1 MHSIRTVGGQHI
13 RIVWVIVIAGP
24 QPSRIPSFRPYK
36 VTAFAP
42 CFIFLQVIKLN
53 RGAHGAGVG
62 NPTTGRPTVGV
73 QHNRIIRFI
82 VIAGPQ
88 PSRIPSFRPYK
99 VTAFAPCFIFLQVIK
114 LNRGAHGAGVG
125 NPMPPNR
132 AVGGQ
137 RT

>member
-1 MHSIRTVGGQHI
+1 MCGSLLLPDRSQALIQDL
-13 RIVWVIVIAGP
+13 
-24 QPSRIPSFRPYK
+24 RPYK
-36 VTAFAP
+36 VTALRRALS
-42 CFIFLQVIKLN
+42 FLQVIKLN
-53 RGAHGAGVG
+53 RGAHGALPAGIAPIHG
-62 NPTTGRPTVGV
+62 TVGG
-73 QHNRIIRFI
+73 QHIRIIRII
-82 VIAGPQ
+82 VVAGPQ
-88 PSRIPSFRPYK
+88 PTRIPSFRPYK